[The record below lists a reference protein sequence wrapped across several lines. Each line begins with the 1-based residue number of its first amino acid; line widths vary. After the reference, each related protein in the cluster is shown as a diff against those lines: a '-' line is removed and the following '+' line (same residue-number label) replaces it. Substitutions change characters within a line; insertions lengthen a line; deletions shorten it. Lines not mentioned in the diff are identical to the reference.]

1 MLPLSNSPNA
11 IQEPAKK
18 KRRLRTSETPAPE
31 DRPLSSAI
39 IGVSTSSYDH
49 HCPATTTPIDYFD
62 SPEANHLFATKDD
75 ETTRQSVNAQ
85 IAVLMSANDGAT
97 GYLSILDGGEELD
110 EDTLTDRFKHSIRQ
124 KCLVLTLA
132 LRLALEQ
139 MNGWTWTMCC
149 EVAIKVATRMGVS
162 ITRNADT
169 VKKWYRHFRSKRKF
183 IVPTRHKHNLP
194 PLLELN
200 PDICSAIKKYACSN
214 LNILTIELVAEYIHH
229 TILPEMAWKEMVE
242 QSSNNKPTLSQEE
255 TEKAIL
261 RRYGLTKL
269 CPSTVYKWMKLL
281 GFKYELQHKGY
292 YVDGHEKPAT
302 VAYRKDFVSRYLT
315 EEVQMFR
322 WIQITKEE
330 SEKLE
335 DEGKIAKNTGYV
347 YNHPQTNL
355 PWVEYHVDT
364 CDEFQR
370 RMNEEQAFGG
380 WPSV

>member
-1 MLPLSNSPNA
+1 
-11 IQEPAKK
+11 
-18 KRRLRTSETPAPE
+18 
-31 DRPLSSAI
+31 
-39 IGVSTSSYDH
+39 
-49 HCPATTTPIDYFD
+49 
-62 SPEANHLFATKDD
+62 
-75 ETTRQSVNAQ
+75 
-85 IAVLMSANDGAT
+85 
-97 GYLSILDGGEELD
+97 
-110 EDTLTDRFKHSIRQ
+110 
-124 KCLVLTLA
+124 
-132 LRLALEQ
+132 

-229 TILPEMAWKEMVE
+229 TILQEMARKEMVE
-242 QSSNNKPTLSQEE
+242 QSSNNQPTLSQEE

-281 GFKYELQHKGY
+281 GFKYEPQRKGY

-335 DEGKIAKNTGYV
+335 DSQKIQGMSTIIHRPTYLGLSTMWTPA
-347 YNHPQTNL
+347 
-355 PWVEYHVDT
+355 
-364 CDEFQR
+364 
-370 RMNEEQAFGG
+370 MNFNDG
-380 WPSV
+380 